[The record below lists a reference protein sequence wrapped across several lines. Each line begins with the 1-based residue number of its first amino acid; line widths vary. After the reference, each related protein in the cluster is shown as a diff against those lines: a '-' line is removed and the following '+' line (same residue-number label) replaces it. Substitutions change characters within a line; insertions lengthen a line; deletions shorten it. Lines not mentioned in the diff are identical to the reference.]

1 MGSARTTGGAS
12 DLCFLAQSLEAFQKG
27 VWGFVEFNPKKNFN
41 FTSACNSSLFHRGS
55 AHSEILGGSEFPF
68 QCIPHI
74 MIPDSHLPLASP
86 GTRFKRDIFPLL
98 LCVSSKGNSFF
109 QEQSGDVSSPLQEK
123 RRGGPSLA
131 TACQAVASPMRMRS
145 AGISLLCHKIC
156 DQSVQ
161 SLSLRYVTTNSFDSD
176 WIESQQL

>member
-1 MGSARTTGGAS
+1 M
-12 DLCFLAQSLEAFQKG
+12 EAFQKG
-27 VWGFVEFNPKKNFN
+27 VWGFVEFNPKKILRQLATVLF
-41 FTSACNSSLFHRGS
+41 FTEGRLPTVKR
-55 AHSEILGGSEFPF
+55 LGGSEFPPVASRLTF
-68 QCIPHI
+68 QCIPH
-74 MIPDSHLPLASP
+74 IPDSHLPLASP

-123 RRGGPSLA
+123 WRGGPSLA

-145 AGISLLCHKIC
+145 AGISLLCHMIC

-161 SLSLRYVTTNSFDSD
+161 SLSLRYVTTNS
-176 WIESQQL
+176 SQAVTTNSWCDDK